1 MGEVEPEGAEPNDV
15 DDVEDTK
22 AEGVGNPIEASG
34 RGKLACRLSEFG
46 PHHVGPEVEEVYEKA
61 TNDDYT
67 ENKHVFGCPVYGLL
81 AGNSITII
89 ATCFPVLEG
98 QDEGIDEM
106 DDNEQSQ
113 TGSTKERV
121 PVGAQEFTDLVVV
134 MSVGRCAYH
143 NIIHVNKVHQHVEG
157 EEEHEACTSDAHYH
171 LTTD

>member
-1 MGEVEPEGAEPNDV
+1 
-15 DDVEDTK
+15 
-22 AEGVGNPIEASG
+22 
-34 RGKLACRLSEFG
+34 
-46 PHHVGPEVEEVYEKA
+46 VYEKA
-61 TNDDYT
+61 ANDDYT

-98 QDEGIDEM
+98 QDEGINEM

-113 TGSTKERV
+113 TGSTEERV
-121 PVGAQEFTDLVVV
+121 PVGAKEFTDLVIV
-134 MSVGRCAYH
+134 MSAGRCAYH
-143 NIIHVNKVHQHVEG
+143 DIIHVNKVHQHVEG